1 LGIVTNKNYRQ
12 GNGIREINCSGS
24 KEKVMFIPTNEELK
38 IAQETK
44 KVIEDK

>member
-1 LGIVTNKNYRQ
+1 VIDQNKNYRQ
-12 GNGIREINCSGS
+12 GNRIREINCSDS
-24 KEKVMFIPTNEELK
+24 KVKVMVLPTNEELK